1 MELSYAVR
9 VNKAMNSPLGN
20 SSPDREQRDFNCPS
34 QLILTFNYLKKK
46 KSWVYKLFLI
56 ITKLCLYRIAECH
69 RQSKDRYIA
78 ELLVFFLDC
87 LFCHFL

>member
-46 KSWVYKLFLI
+46 K
-56 ITKLCLYRIAECH
+56 
-69 RQSKDRYIA
+69 
-78 ELLVFFLDC
+78 ELGI
-87 LFCHFL
+87 